1 MEDLINEQIYE
12 NLYEE
17 IYAELCQK
25 YITLTEDEEIA
36 LVKVA
41 TRLTYERFEE
51 QAQWL
56 RDLIKSL
63 NWLMHTT
70 IT

>member
-1 MEDLINEQIYE
+1 MEDLINDEIYE

-51 QAQWL
+51 QAQ
-56 RDLIKSL
+56 
-63 NWLMHTT
+63 
-70 IT
+70 